1 METIYADR
9 TVSISEFK
17 RNMGRVMTSADGK
30 PVAVLKNNRPDFYA
44 VPPALFAQLADILD
58 DLMIGDEVRAR
69 VERGDFV
76 DVDLEDL

>member
-1 METIYADR
+1 MEIIYADR

-17 RNMGRVMTSADGK
+17 RNLTAVMTSAAGK

-44 VPPALFAQLADILD
+44 VPSALFERLADLLD